1 MDKPTAPPPQP
12 CNDIRA
18 SHLSNIVLAG
28 LLLVVGIL
36 QFVLYMKQTA
46 SMNRQGD
53 IMQRQLSEA
62 QAEQRAWLS
71 IPDAALSS
79 LVADPSGLRLRLVFQ
94 LKNAGKD
101 PAIDAFVNVE
111 ASVSDAPQKVWQRNV
126 CARAS
131 DDYGVGVNVFPGD
144 RATVEKTTRIDA
156 ATIAAA
162 TKSMPSGAR
171 NVRPFAVACVVYRDA
186 VTGAWHHTPYAFVL
200 QMKGARPPRDCCA
213 VFLDEL
219 PAGDDRV
226 VLKLRPNEV
235 SPD

>member
-1 MDKPTAPPPQP
+1 MDKPTAERQP
-12 CNDIRA
+12 FNDLRA
-18 SHLSNIVLAG
+18 SHLPHIVLAG
-28 LLLVVGIL
+28 LLLLVGIL
-36 QFVLYMKQTA
+36 QVVLYTRQTA
-46 SMNRQGD
+46 SMNRQED
-53 IMQRQLSEA
+53 ILQRQLSAA

-71 IPDAALSS
+71 VSDAALST
-79 LVADPSGLRLRLVFQ
+79 LVADPSGLRLQLVFQ
-94 LKNAGKD
+94 LRNAGRD

-111 ASVSDAPQKVWQRNV
+111 ASVGNAPRKVWQSNV
-126 CARAS
+126 CARSS

-162 TKSMPSGAR
+162 TTAMPPGAR
-171 NVRPFAVACVVYRDA
+171 SVRPFAVACVVYRDA
-186 VTGAWHHTPYAFVL
+186 VSGNWHHTPYAFVV

-226 VLKLRPNEV
+226 ALKLRPNEV